1 MKKFVFILTAIMM
14 SLSITLFAAC
24 GSDDAG
30 AGGDES
36 GTEVN
41 LGNVLIVYFSATGNT
56 EKIAG
61 YIEDITGGTT
71 FELVPQIPYSAA
83 DLRYG
88 DSGSRVYKE
97 YHDQSL
103 RNVELV
109 NAVPDNWET
118 YETVFIGYPIWWGI
132 AAWPVNGFIE
142 ANDFTGKAV
151 VTFCTSASSPIGNS
165 DTQLKNMAGAGD
177 WKAGKRF
184 SSSSAKS
191 DVANWIE
198 SLNINFSSDET
209 VGSP

>member
-83 DLRYG
+83 DLRYV

-151 VTFCTSASSPIGNS
+151 VPFCTSASSPIGNS

-191 DVANWIE
+191 DVANWI
-198 SLNINFSSDET
+198 NGFH
-209 VGSP
+209 